1 MSEHAFQEKLEK
13 AKKNVSDMDAIDGGD
28 RSVGT
33 IIAALQAGIRNPD
46 SNAQF
51 DALVMLM
58 DIDEFSRSHHS
69 N

>member
-1 MSEHAFQEKLEK
+1 MSEHEFQERLKK

-28 RSVGT
+28 RSLGT

-46 SNAQF
+46 TNAQF
-51 DALVMLM
+51 DALVMLI